1 MYKLQTLNS
10 ILIDE
15 NQLKIKSMTWHWPRS
30 YDGVAQ
36 CHDLAMEEEEEE
48 VEVGPTGMEKQV
60 GN

>member
-1 MYKLQTLNS
+1 MTLQ
-10 ILIDE
+10 
-15 NQLKIKSMTWHWPRS
+15 WPRS
-30 YDGVAQ
+30 CDGVAQ